1 MSVPGLVE
9 LFAEE
14 DNFRRLHEGLRKG
27 YTEQFVTG
35 LAGSQRSYLI
45 AALLHSTQAN
55 EGRPILVVTHN
66 AYQAE
71 RLYADLATLL
81 GQDRAYLFPDLEI
94 HAHEEITQ
102 NPDLL
107 MQRLMVLE
115 KLVQREQAVIVA
127 PVRALM
133 RRLVPAEVFRSNS
146 RSFSEEQRVDLGDLA
161 YKLVVMGYQ
170 RVEMVEGPGHFS
182 IRGGIID
189 IYPLYRNMPVRIEL
203 FDDEIDSIRSFD
215 LATQRSVD
223 RIGTITILP
232 AREGIFLKE
241 QAAAALPYI
250 KQELERQVARLEKL
264 GKAEEARALR
274 EKTGEHLVRLQE
286 TLYFPGVDQY
296 LPFMYENLQYLPDY
310 LADALVVLDEPA
322 RLQEQ
327 TRQAEE
333 EFGEMQA
340 GLLEKGRVL
349 TGAALLYGDWQS
361 LSKSFHRHRIIYL
374 SLLSRRFH
382 GAEPQQIITASSR
395 TPEMFHGKV
404 EELAGE
410 LLEWKRA
417 QNRVAL
423 ILSSKER
430 CERLLAVLREH
441 GLEAVYV
448 PEVHGELRPGNVVIT
463 EGSLENG
470 FEFPLLR
477 LIVLT
482 DSEVFGRERKR
493 RRLPRSAEDGIRI
506 STFTDLKV
514 GDYVVHVN
522 HGIGQYLGV
531 ETLEIGKVHKDY
543 LVVRYAGE
551 DKLYVP
557 TEQVNLLQKYIGV
570 EGVAPKLYKLG
581 GGEWAR
587 VKSRVRESV
596 QELAQ
601 NLLSLYAERET
612 VQGHAFAPDTIWQE
626 EFEDTFVYD
635 ETPDQLRALVE
646 IKRDMEKGKPMDR
659 LLCGDVG
666 YGKTEVAIRA
676 AFKAVMDGK
685 QVGVLV
691 PTTILAQQHYN
702 TFRDRFNGFPVTVE
716 VLSRF
721 ESDKEAA
728 EITRRLRRGE
738 IDVLIGTHRILQKD
752 VVFKDLG
759 LVIVDEEQRFGVAQK
774 ERLKELRRNVDVL
787 TLTATPIPRTLHMS
801 LVGVRD
807 MSIIETPPED
817 RFPIRTYVLEYND
830 ELIREAILRELGRD
844 GQVYFVYNRVQTIDK
859 MADYLQQLVPEA
871 RIAVGHGQMEESR
884 LEQVMMDFL
893 RGEYDILLSTTIIES
908 GLDIPNV
915 NTLIVYDA
923 DKMGLAQLYQLR
935 GRVGRSNRVAYA
947 YFTYRKDKIL
957 TEEAEKRLQAIK
969 EFTELGSGFKI
980 AMRDLEIRGAGNI
993 LGPEQH
999 GFIASVGFDLY
1010 CRLLEQSI
1018 KELKGEAAPEPPEPV
1033 LDLNIDAYLPDE
1045 YIPDGKQKV
1054 EMYKKIIAVS
1064 SEPDLQDVQDELV
1077 DRFGEMPEPVANLL
1091 RVAWI
1096 KVLARQLAVASVV
1109 TDKTG
1114 ASIKFH
1120 EGLSLDGNKM
1130 LDLARKYK
1138 GKVSFA
1144 AGRAPQ
1150 VKLKSAIG
1158 GSNGDF
1164 LQLMEKVLEEIKG
1177 F

>member
-1 MSVPGLVE
+1 MPIPGLVE

-14 DNFRRLHEGLRKG
+14 DNFRRLGEGLKKG
-27 YTEQFVTG
+27 YTGQFVTG

-45 AALLHSTQAN
+45 AALN
-55 EGRPILVVTHN
+55 EGRPVLAVTHN
-66 AYQAE
+66 TYQAE
-71 RLYADLATLL
+71 RLHADLVTLL
-81 GQDRAYLFPDLEI
+81 GPDRAYLFPDLEI
-94 HAHEEITQ
+94 FAHEEITQ
-102 NPDLL
+102 NPDLE
-107 MQRLMVLE
+107 MQRLTGLE
-115 KLVQREQAVIVA
+115 KLIKHERAVIVA

-133 RRLVPAEVFRSNS
+133 RRMAPLEVFGSNCL
-146 RSFSEEQRVDLGDLA
+146 SFSEGERVDLSGLA
-161 YKLVVMGYQ
+161 GRLVIMGYQ

-189 IYPLYRNMPVRIEL
+189 IYPLSQSMPMRVEL
-203 FDDEIDSIRSFD
+203 FDDEIDSIRRFD
-215 LATQRSVD
+215 LASQRSVD
-223 RIGTITILP
+223 KVGSVTIIP
-232 AREGIFLKE
+232 AREVVFPRERID
-241 QAAAALPYI
+241 AALPRLQ
-250 KQELERQVARLEKL
+250 QETERQGAKLEKL
-264 GKAEEARALR
+264 GKPEEARALR
-274 EKTGEHLVRLQE
+274 EKLGEHLTRLRE
-286 TLYFPGVDQY
+286 SHYFPGVDQY
-296 LPFMYENLQYLPDY
+296 LPYLYDALHYLPDY
-310 LADALVVLDEPA
+310 LEGGLVILDEPA
-322 RLQEQ
+322 RIQEQ
-327 TRQAEE
+327 ARQTEE
-333 EFGEMQA
+333 ELGEMQA
-340 GLLEKGRVL
+340 GLLERGRVL
-349 TGAALLYGDWQS
+349 PGTGLLYGEWQS
-361 LSKSFHRHRIIYL
+361 LFNSFRRHRIIYL

-382 GAEPQQIITASSR
+382 GADPQQIIMASSR

-410 LLEWKRA
+410 LAEWKRG
-417 QNRVAL
+417 QNRVVLA
-423 ILSSKER
+423 LSSQDR
-430 CERLLAVLREH
+430 CLRLLEGFREQ
-441 GLEAVYV
+441 GVDATYV
-448 PEVHGELRPGNVVIT
+448 PEVHGELRPGNIVIT

-470 FEFPLLR
+470 FEFPLIR

-482 DSEVFGRERKR
+482 DSEVFGRERKHR
-493 RRLPRSAEDGIRI
+493 RSARSAEDGIRI
-506 STFTDLKV
+506 STFAELKV

-522 HGIGQYLGV
+522 HGIGQYQGV

-543 LVVRYAGE
+543 LVVKYAGG

-581 GGEWAR
+581 GSEWAR
-587 VKSRVRESV
+587 VKSRVKESV

-601 NLLSLYAERET
+601 NLLTLYAERET
-612 VQGHAFAPDTIWQE
+612 VLGHTFAPDTVWQE
-626 EFEDTFVYD
+626 EFEDTFIYD
-635 ETPDQLRALVE
+635 ETPDQLRALME
-646 IKRDMEKGKPMDR
+646 IKRDMEKPKPMDR

-676 AFKAVMDGK
+676 SFKAVMDGK

-702 TFRDRFNGFPVTVE
+702 TFRDRFNGFPVAVE

-738 IDVLIGTHRILQKD
+738 IDVIIGTHRLLQKD

-801 LVGVRD
+801 LAGVRD
-807 MSIIETPPED
+807 MSIIGTPPED
-817 RFPIRTYVLEYND
+817 RFPIRTYVMEYHD
-830 ELIREAILRELGRD
+830 EVIREAILREMGRD
-844 GQVYFVYNRVQTIDK
+844 GQVYFVYNRVQSIDK
-859 MADYLQQLVPEA
+859 MASYLQQLVPEA
-871 RIAVGHGQMEESR
+871 KIAVGHGQMEESR

-915 NTLIVYDA
+915 NTLVVYDA

-993 LGPEQH
+993 LGSEQH

-1010 CRLLEQSI
+1010 TRLLDQSI
-1018 KELKGEAAPEPPEPV
+1018 KELKGEAVPEPPEPV

-1054 EMYKKIIAVS
+1054 EMYKKIITIND
-1064 SEPDLQDVQDELV
+1064 EPDLKDVEEELT
-1077 DRFGEMPEPVANLL
+1077 DRFGDLPEPVANLL
-1091 RVAWI
+1091 KVAWI
-1096 KVLARQLAVASVV
+1096 KVLARQVAVASII
-1109 TDKTG
+1109 TDRTG

-1120 EGLSLDGNKM
+1120 EGLSLGGNQM
-1130 LDLARKYK
+1130 LDLVRKYK
-1138 GKVSFA
+1138 GKVSFL
-1144 AGRAPQ
+1144 AGKAPQ
-1150 VKLKSAIG
+1150 VRLKSGVG
-1158 GSNGDF
+1158 GSNGEL
-1164 LQLMEKVLEEIKG
+1164 LQLMEKVLAEIKA